1 MFGKTV
7 TLFRVFGFEIKVDWS
22 WLILGSLVVWSL
34 AKGLFP
40 AWYKGIDPAAYW
52 PMAVAGA
59 LGLFLSIVYHELWHS
74 LIARRFGLNMR
85 GITLFLF
92 GGVSEMADEPAS
104 PKAEFFLAVAGP
116 ISSVVLAAVLLG
128 LSYLLAGSGPMT
140 PVTGVLNYLGYL
152 NFLLAGFNLIPAFPL
167 DGGRVLRAVLW
178 GTWNDL
184 RRATRVAASVGAGL
198 GAALMVLGTLQFF
211 GVFPFIVRSS
221 GGLWTLV
228 IGMFVRVAARSSY
241 RQLLFRQALEGVPV
255 RKFMAADPVT
265 LTPSTSVEKL
275 VEDYIYKTHFKL
287 YPVVDGGKLV
297 GCVTL
302 DQVKALGREEWAAH
316 NVGELA
322 RGCSPENAIGPD
334 EDVMKALALMQKT
347 GRSRLIVAE
356 DGKLAGVIALKDIM
370 GYIAL
375 KLDLEEE

>member
-34 AKGLFP
+34 AKGFP
-40 AWYKGIDPAAYW
+40 ARYKGLDPAAYW
-52 PMAVAGA
+52 GMAVAGT
-59 LGLFLSIVYHELWHS
+59 LGLFFSIVFHELWHS
-74 LIARRFGLNMR
+74 LVARRYGVHMR

-92 GGVSEMADEPAS
+92 GGVAEMSEEPES

-128 LSYLLAGSGPMT
+128 LSYLLAGSRPMT
-140 PVTGVLNYLGYL
+140 PVTGVLNYLGIL
-152 NFLLAGFNLIPAFPL
+152 NFALAGFNLIPAFPL

-178 GTWNDL
+178 GSWNDL

-198 GAALMVLGTLQFF
+198 GAALMVLGALLFF
-211 GVFPFIVRSS
+211 QSRSVE
-221 GGLWTLV
+221 GLWLLI
-228 IGMFVRVAARSSY
+228 IGMFVRGAARSSY
-241 RQLLFRQALEGVPV
+241 QQLLFRRALEGVPV

-265 LTPSTSVEKL
+265 LAPSTSVAKL

-302 DQVKALGREEWAAH
+302 DQVKALGRGEWASH
-316 NVGELA
+316 NVGDLA
-322 RGCSPENAIGPD
+322 RGCSPENTIGPD

-347 GRSRLIVAE
+347 GRSRLVVAE
-356 DGKLAGVIALKDIM
+356 GGQLAGVIALKDIM

>member
-7 TLFRVFGFEIKVDWS
+7 TLFRVFGFEVKVDWS
-22 WLILGSLVVWSL
+22 WLILGSLIVWSL

-40 AWYKGIDPAAYW
+40 AWYKGLDPAAYW
-52 PMAVAGA
+52 AMGVAGA
-59 LGLFLSIVYHELWHS
+59 LGLFISIVFHELSHS
-74 LIARRFGLNMR
+74 LVARRYGVHMR

-92 GGVSEMADEPAS
+92 GGVAEMGEEPAS

-116 ISSVVLAAVLLG
+116 ISSVVLAAFLLG
-128 LSYLLAGSGPMT
+128 LSHLLAGSGPMT

-152 NFLLAGFNLIPAFPL
+152 NFVLAGFNLIPAFPL

-178 GTWNDL
+178 GSWNDL
-184 RRATRVAASVGAGL
+184 RRATRVAASVGAAL
-198 GAALMVLGTLQFF
+198 GAALMVLGALQFF
-211 GVFPFIVRSS
+211 MGRSV

-228 IGMFVRVAARSSY
+228 IGMFVRGAARSSY
-241 RQLLFRQALEGVPV
+241 RQLLFRKALEGVPV

-265 LTPSTSVEKL
+265 LAPSTSVEKL
-275 VEDYIYKTHFKL
+275 VEDYIYKTHFKM

-302 DQVKALGREEWAAH
+302 DQVKELGRGEWASH
-316 NVGELA
+316 SVGELA
-322 RGCSPENAIGPD
+322 RGCSPENTIGPD

-347 GRSRLIVAE
+347 GRSRLVVAE
-356 DGKLAGVIALKDIM
+356 GGQLAGVIALKDIM

>member
-22 WLILGSLVVWSL
+22 WLILGALIVWSL

-40 AWYKGIDPAAYW
+40 ALYKGLEPADYW
-52 PMAVAGA
+52 VMGAAGA
-59 LGLFLSIVYHELWHS
+59 LGLFFSIVFHELWHS

-92 GGVSEMADEPAS
+92 GGVSEMGDEPAS
-104 PKAEFFLAVAGP
+104 PKAEFFLALAGP
-116 ISSVVLAAVLLG
+116 ISSVILAAVLLG

-152 NFLLAGFNLIPAFPL
+152 NFVLAGFNLIPAFPL

-178 GTWNDL
+178 GSWNDL
-184 RRATRVAASVGAGL
+184 RRATRVASSIGAGL
-198 GAALMVLGTLQFF
+198 GAALMVLGALQFF
-211 GVFPFIVRSS
+211 MDRSV

-228 IGMFVRVAARSSY
+228 IGLFVRGAARSSY
-241 RQLLFRQALEGVPV
+241 RQMLFRRALEGVPV
-255 RKFMAADPVT
+255 RKFMVADAVT
-265 LTPSTSVEKL
+265 LEPATSIEKL
-275 VEDYIYKTHFKL
+275 VEDYIYRYHFKL

-302 DQVKALGREEWAAH
+302 DQVKELGREEWASH

-322 RGCSPENAIGPD
+322 RGCSPENTIGPD

-347 GRSRLIVAE
+347 GRSRLLVAE
-356 DGKLAGVIALKDIM
+356 GGKLAGVIAIKDIM

-375 KLDLEEE
+375 KLDLEEV